1 MAKVLE
7 GIDLRDLIDLEAQFG
22 TVLGGPAGS
31 ARRLFPPSVQPGAA
45 KRKKG
50 FARKGNA
57 KIRAKKLVRFRLAK
71 AAKDAIVPPRKK

>member
-31 ARRLFPPSVQPGAA
+31 ARRLFPPT

-50 FARKGNA
+50 FAGKGNA
-57 KIRAKKLVRFRLAK
+57 KIRAKKLVRLRLAK
-71 AAKDAIVPPRKK
+71 AAKDAIKK